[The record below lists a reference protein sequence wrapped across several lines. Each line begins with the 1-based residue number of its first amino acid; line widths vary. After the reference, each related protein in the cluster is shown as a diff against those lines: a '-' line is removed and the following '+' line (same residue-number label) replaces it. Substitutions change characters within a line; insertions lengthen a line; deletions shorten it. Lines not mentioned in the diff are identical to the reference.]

1 MPLSPDLPG
10 SSKAA
15 LCVGP
20 RAGAGPKGRALHRS
34 LSDVAPGGPHPPLSS
49 VSTAPPMFSSPIAL
63 TRASTSAG
71 ERDSL
76 SLTFTSSPTD

>member
-34 LSDVAPGGPHPPLSS
+34 LGG
-49 VSTAPPMFSSPIAL
+49 V
-63 TRASTSAG
+63 G
-71 ERDSL
+71 ERRGNIRPASETVDSHRGNGPKA
-76 SLTFTSSPTD
+76 SLTTGRNR

>member
-34 LSDVAPGGPHPPLSS
+34 LCGVRAQQASITRPREHPWEP
-49 VSTAPPMFSSPIAL
+49 VGFPSTRYGHSEEQRTPP
-63 TRASTSAG
+63 
-71 ERDSL
+71 
-76 SLTFTSSPTD
+76 